1 MDGAFF
7 FYVASGAKKYS
18 NQLPLFKHAPDG
30 RLRKKKNILGRRN
43 YCIVHYEENSME
55 LVFDIRAE
63 KEKGG
68 GTTVRYV

>member
-1 MDGAFF
+1 M
-7 FYVASGAKKYS
+7 VLINIP